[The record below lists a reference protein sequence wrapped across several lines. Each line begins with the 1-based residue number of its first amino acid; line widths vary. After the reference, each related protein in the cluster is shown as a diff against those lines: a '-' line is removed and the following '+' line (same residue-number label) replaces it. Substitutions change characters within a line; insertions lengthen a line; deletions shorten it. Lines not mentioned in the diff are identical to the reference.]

1 MSEAQV
7 RPPSSLTQ
15 LGTAVLEKNAERCPG
30 WASPAKQA
38 SREMQIDLRPAA
50 ENKRVVRRVS
60 RADELLMPPA
70 PNRIGFDD
78 LLCQG

>member
-1 MSEAQV
+1 
-7 RPPSSLTQ
+7 
-15 LGTAVLEKNAERCPG
+15 
-30 WASPAKQA
+30 
-38 SREMQIDLRPAA
+38 MQIDLRPAA